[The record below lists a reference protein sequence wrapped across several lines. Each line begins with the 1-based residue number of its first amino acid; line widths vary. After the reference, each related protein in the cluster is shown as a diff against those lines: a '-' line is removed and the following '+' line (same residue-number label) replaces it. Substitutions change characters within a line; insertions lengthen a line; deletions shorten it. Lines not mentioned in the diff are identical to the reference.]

1 MCVRRFWDPAPDVW
15 GLWVPKT
22 SVPSRDLL
30 IFVDQA
36 SEQAGTSHLLWWWS
50 VGVCRAV
57 GWSLAECAVWPMGVV
72 VPEVGSQD
80 CGEVVAAEDEDP
92 IGALAADGADPAFG
106 ESVRPGRAHRGA
118 NDRDLFGGEDGIE
131 AGDELGV
138 SIADQ
143 KTQLFDPITDVH
155 ATVGPSDVG
164 PDRSQP
170 GGGSATRSMA
180 SPGARAVQAHRG
192 CVGSPSQGSQ

>member
-106 ESVRPGRAHRGA
+106 ESVRPGGAHRVRMTVICSEVKTASKPATNLVSRSRIRKRSCSTRSPMSTPRWARATWG
-118 NDRDLFGGEDGIE
+118 RIE
-131 AGDELGV
+131 ASPVE
-138 SIADQ
+138 DQ
-143 KTQLFDPITDVH
+143 PH
-155 ATVGPSDVG
+155 GRWRHPM
-164 PDRSQP
+164 R
-170 GGGSATRSMA
+170 R
-180 SPGARAVQAHRG
+180 
-192 CVGSPSQGSQ
+192 